1 MYNERWY
8 SNGCEIARMTQ
19 HAAPSTQHLILGLI
33 VVAYLIV
40 GGLFAVFNPAWQA
53 PDEPPH
59 YNYIAAVARAGCCP
73 VIQMGDWDQ
82 AYQTQLTTARFAPEL
97 LGDIGKLRYENHQP
111 PLYYLIAAPVYKL
124 TGGGL
129 TALRLFSVLIGAGVV
144 LCAYGVGVSLLL
156 ERPHIALAAAAW
168 VAFLPQHVA
177 MLAAVNNDGLAEVV
191 IGLTLIVMI
200 RDLKAPQAAPR
211 TPVWLGILIGIGL
224 LTKVSTLFLAGLGG
238 ITLLLRWRRDR
249 YPVSTLFRNAA
260 WFALLVLLLG
270 GIWWLR
276 NIGVYGFPDIFGL
289 RRHDQVVA
297 DQLRTRDYITRI
309 GVGAYLREAT
319 VMTFQSFWGV
329 FGWMALPMPAW
340 IYRVIQAGLVTALA
354 GLALEQTLW
363 RGKLPASR
371 TAAQRDAWL
380 IVWLTAILA
389 ALAFLYYNTE
399 FVQYQ
404 GRYLFPG
411 LIPVALW
418 LALGADAWRG
428 WLAGRWTAAAKF
440 LHPYLTI
447 APFAAF
453 ALLDIYLLWRVI
465 VPGLKP

>member
-1 MYNERWY
+1 
-8 SNGCEIARMTQ
+8 
-19 HAAPSTQHLILGLI
+19 L
-33 VVAYLIV
+33 
-40 GGLFAVFNPAWQA
+40 
-53 PDEPPH
+53 
-59 YNYIAAVARAGCCP
+59 
-73 VIQMGDWDQ
+73 
-82 AYQTQLTTARFAPEL
+82 
-97 LGDIGKLRYENHQP
+97 
-111 PLYYLIAAPVYKL
+111 
-124 TGGGL
+124 
-129 TALRLFSVLIGAGVV
+129 
-144 LCAYGVGVSLLL
+144 
-156 ERPHIALAAAAW
+156 
-168 VAFLPQHVA
+168 
-177 MLAAVNNDGLAEVV
+177 
-191 IGLTLIVMI
+191 
-200 RDLKAPQAAPR
+200 
-211 TPVWLGILIGIGL
+211 WLGILIGIGL

-260 WFALLVLLLG
+260 WFALPALLLG

-276 NIGVYGFPDIFGL
+276 NIGVYGFPDILGL

-297 DQLRTRDYITRI
+297 DQLRTRDYIARI

-340 IYRVIQAGLVTALA
+340 IYRVIQAGLLAVIA
-354 GLALEQTLW
+354 GLALEQTFW

-371 TAAQRDAWL
+371 TPAQRDAWL

-428 WLAGRWTAAAKF
+428 WLAGRWPAAAKF

-447 APFAAF
+447 APLAAF